1 MEHSIRRPD
10 ATIPATAAITG
21 SLGIEIGGGDA
32 ERYAALL
39 RPWSLFE
46 LELGREFFIV
56 EGADDRPIT

>member
-32 ERYAALL
+32 ERDAALL

-46 LELGREFFIV
+46 FKLGREFFIV
-56 EGADDRPIT
+56 E